1 MLLTGCVLTSM
12 SGAYFTTL
20 TDVGFSRSRLWWE
33 IVLNVEILCAA
44 LVWFSFVERIKAAE
58 GKRYYVLLA
67 QCFVAMFATLLPV
80 WIALAG
86 ASLGWF
92 TKRPELAA
100 INWLVVACLG
110 LWAAGMAL
118 PICVQLILGRSLRLP
133 PFFRGAT
140 PMVMVLR
147 FSPLLLTFGL
157 VWWQESVGGYLHYIY
172 APILLYA
179 QGSLSYLMRS
189 FRFVEDTSSA

>member
-58 GKRYYVLLA
+58 GRRYYVLLA
-67 QCFVAMFATLLPV
+67 QCFVAMFASLLPV

-86 ASLGWF
+86 ALLGWF

-100 INWLVVACLG
+100 INWLVVVCLG
-110 LWAAGMAL
+110 LWGAGMAL
-118 PICVQLILGRSLRLP
+118 PLCVQFFLRRSWQLP
-133 PFFRGAT
+133 PFLRGVT
-140 PMVMVLR
+140 PAGMVLR
-147 FSPLLLTFGL
+147 LSPLLLTLAL

-172 APILLYA
+172 APILLYT

-189 FRFVEDTSSA
+189 FRFGEDTRSA